1 MHQFH
6 GSNQNGYRSSSGFF
20 ANGPPPVPANPPPT
34 SNIGMDHTDFVSTPP
49 SNNPQSLRTMTA
61 FSCRKSEMI
70 VQNPA
75 NEVKSEFNR
84 DNHSRTAY
92 YNQVSVSGYGKP
104 PFPSPNVTEAGCE
117 PPAYAPPPI
126 PSTEPSGGMTANTNN
141 ESKITTGKLFLKG
154 QSEPTGG
161 TRELATNGRGQSGL
175 YLKCNLNLPNEED
188 LIENDIK
195 SKNSMNLLN
204 VSMTTGQQK
213 VSDWRKN
220 LNNTSTSNG
229 RYNQSYSNSRS
240 YQSPMAKRNFETNRS
255 AFEPSQQYSITER
268 NVPRDDQHGR
278 ESHSNRVRSTI
289 NTFQRSNEPT
299 QTHRDDQKYAYNSFE
314 TATNSLDT
322 NSIDS
327 DRLSLLSSNGHGGS
341 EDMSIEH
348 EELDEDR
355 SSGINS
361 RAGSD
366 LTKSDPDIPTSDYLT
381 DDLDDTN
388 DHDLS
393 LCSDL
398 TDTTNESVSDL
409 GVKGL
414 SLDYGK

>member
-1 MHQFH
+1 
-6 GSNQNGYRSSSGFF
+6 
-20 ANGPPPVPANPPPT
+20 
-34 SNIGMDHTDFVSTPP
+34 
-49 SNNPQSLRTMTA
+49 MTA
-61 FSCRKSEMI
+61 FSRRKSETI

-75 NEVKSEFNR
+75 TEVKLEFNC
-84 DNHSRTAY
+84 DNHGRSAY
-92 YNQVSVSGYGKP
+92 YKQVNGVGYAKP
-104 PFPSPNVTEAGCE
+104 PYPNPTVKETGSE

-126 PSTEPSGGMTANTNN
+126 PS
-141 ESKITTGKLFLKG
+141 K
-154 QSEPTGG
+154 EPTGG
-161 TRELATNGRGQSGL
+161 LKANSEGQLSTGKPTNGRGQSGL

-188 LIENDIK
+188 LVIDDIK
-195 SKNSMNLLN
+195 SKQEMNLLN

-220 LNNTSTSNG
+220 LTHNSNSN
-229 RYNQSYSNSRS
+229 YNQSYSNSRS
-240 YQSPMAKRNFETNRS
+240 YQSPMAKNNFESSRS
-255 AFEPSQQYSITER
+255 TFEPTQQYSTTER
-268 NVPRDDQHGR
+268 QAPSG
-278 ESHSNRVRSTI
+278 ESQPNRIRSTI
-289 NTFQRSNEPT
+289 NTFQRSNESNHS
-299 QTHRDDQKYAYNSFE
+299 HRDDRKYAYNTFD
-314 TATNSLDT
+314 TATSSLDT

-341 EDMSIEH
+341 EDMSIEP
-348 EELDEDR
+348 EELYEDR

-398 TDTTNESVSDL
+398 TDTTNDSVSDL